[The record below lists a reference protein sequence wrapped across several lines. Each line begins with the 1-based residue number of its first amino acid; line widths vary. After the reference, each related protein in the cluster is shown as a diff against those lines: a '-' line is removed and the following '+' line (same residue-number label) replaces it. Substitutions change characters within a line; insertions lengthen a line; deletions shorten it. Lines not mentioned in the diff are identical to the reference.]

1 MAQQK
6 TDPDDEHCNEA
17 LTSVFKRVSPSVV
30 YITAVSINPYRPND
44 RVEHAVGS
52 GFLIELRTDSYQFSF
67 GFWQPVDHRNVGRR
81 DDSIGSGSRSRSHL

>member
-6 TDPDDEHCNEA
+6 MDPDDDHCNEP

-30 YITAVSINPYRPND
+30 FITAVSINPYRPND

-52 GFLIELRTDSYQFSF
+52 GFLIDSS
-67 GFWQPVDHRNVGRR
+67 GLILTNSHLVFWQPVDRRRWTTGRR
-81 DDSIGSGSRSRSHL
+81 YRLR